1 MCIRRWESHVATSRV
16 PRGVVRTTRER
27 FLHPLGWAP
36 HALLAPRRIV
46 ARWHESGNRAT
57 MRPRER
63 RMSGKKVFWCDR
75 RKGEGVGV
83 VPTGTARMVRARP
96 HTIASTSTEMTQRR
110 PVTNQSNCP
119 FFLSIFPRSAGSAQ
133 SFSFPS
139 LVLHLSSFPIR
150 IHRFGPH
157 CLHFL
162 PSTIK
167 RGIASGYCK
176 AGEWDTGCT
185 AAATAMVRKLV
196 AGFRELRPLLHLL
209 VPLCLHWTAEEMT
222 VSVLVDI
229 VTDALC
235 PGGTTCSEVIY
246 INGLQQTVC
255 SPYASSLLPSA
266 HFQITNS
273 ELKQKKNRCS
283 GCWDFQDGCAS
294 NPGSACRWIWPQADA
309 ARHTLDIHIPL
320 W

>member
-1 MCIRRWESHVATSRV
+1 
-16 PRGVVRTTRER
+16 
-27 FLHPLGWAP
+27 
-36 HALLAPRRIV
+36 
-46 ARWHESGNRAT
+46 
-57 MRPRER
+57 
-63 RMSGKKVFWCDR
+63 
-75 RKGEGVGV
+75 
-83 VPTGTARMVRARP
+83 
-96 HTIASTSTEMTQRR
+96 MTQRR

-150 IHRFGPH
+150 IHRFGPR

-273 ELKQKKNRCS
+273 ELKQKKKSMFRLLGFSRWLCFQSWVSLPMNMAASRCCSSHSRHPYSPLVGWSQMVQCISNSVHRAAQLFSS
-283 GCWDFQDGCAS
+283 GISFPICNLRWYSLAIWTTHSVLLLFQLFLH
-294 NPGSACRWIWPQADA
+294 ADSP
-309 ARHTLDIHIPL
+309 RVSCMLIMCSVRFHMF
-320 W
+320 